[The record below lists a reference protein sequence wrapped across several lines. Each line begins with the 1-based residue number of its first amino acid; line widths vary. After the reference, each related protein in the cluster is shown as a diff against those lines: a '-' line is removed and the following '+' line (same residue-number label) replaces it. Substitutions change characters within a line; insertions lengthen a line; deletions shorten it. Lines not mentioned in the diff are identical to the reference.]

1 MNLFEF
7 VSAEWVEEHLDAPDV
22 LVLDPR
28 SPVRY
33 MAGHPKNAVNAPVM
47 KARDARGNLLPPEE
61 LGRWLGA
68 AGLDELRTPV
78 IYDNADGRNAAFLAW
93 ILMYLGRTDVRM
105 METLW
110 EEWVASGRE
119 AFYKPVRATP
129 REFYARVRPEF
140 RSRLEDVPA
149 PGAKLVDMR
158 AAEEFSGVLD
168 TEGRPGHI
176 PGAVHLSWQELSNNG
191 HMLAP
196 KEKLEQIFAS
206 RGIGAEERVIA
217 YCLTGVRAAL
227 GFLALAQLGRSVS
240 LYDGSYAEWAKS
252 GLPVETAISNKEKGD
267 STHA

>member
-1 MNLFEF
+1 MILFEF

-47 KARDARGNLLPPEE
+47 KARDAQGKLLPPEE

-68 AGLDELRTPV
+68 AGLDERHTPV

-93 ILMYLGRTDVRM
+93 ILMYLGRTDVRV

-110 EEWVASGRE
+110 EQWVASGLE
-119 AFYKPVRATP
+119 AFYRPVRATP

-140 RSRLEDVPA
+140 RSNLEDVPA
-149 PGAKLVDMR
+149 PGARLVDMR
-158 AAEEFSGVLD
+158 AAEEFSGELD

-191 HMLAP
+191 RMLAP
-196 KEKLEQIFAS
+196 REKLEKIFAD
-206 RGIGAEERVIA
+206 RGFGADEHVIA
-217 YCLTGVRAAL
+217 YCRTGVRAAL
-227 GFLALAQLGRSVS
+227 GFLALTQLGRKVS

-252 GLPVETAISNKEKGD
+252 GLPVESAIANEEKGE
-267 STHA
+267 SNHA

>member
-7 VSAEWVEEHLDAPDV
+7 VSAEWVEEHLDSPEV
-22 LVLDPR
+22 LLLDPR

-33 MAGHPKNAVNAPVM
+33 MAGHPKNAVNAPVT
-47 KARDARGNLLPPEE
+47 KARDAQGNLLLPEE

-68 AGLDELRTPV
+68 AGLDESRTPV

-93 ILMYLGRTDVRM
+93 ILIYLGRTDVRV

-119 AFYKPVRATP
+119 AFYKPVGPAP
-129 REFYARVRPEF
+129 REFYVRVRPEF
-140 RSRLEDVPA
+140 RSKLEDVPA
-149 PGAKLVDMR
+149 PGAKLMDMR
-158 AAEEFSGVLD
+158 AAEEFSGKMD

-176 PGAVHLSWQELSNNG
+176 PGAVHLSWQEIACSG
-191 HMLAP
+191 RMLAP
-196 KEKLEQIFAS
+196 KEKIAELFAA
-206 RGIGAEERVIA
+206 RGIGAEEHVIA
-217 YCLTGVRAAL
+217 YCRTGVRAAL

-252 GLPVETAISNKEKGD
+252 GLPVESTISDGNKGE

>member
-1 MNLFEF
+1 MFEF
-7 VSAEWVEEHLDAPDV
+7 VSAAWVEKHLDSPDV

-33 MAGHPKNAVNAPVM
+33 MAGHPKNAVNAPVT
-47 KARDARGNLLPPEE
+47 KARDAQGKLLPPEE

-68 AGLDELRTPV
+68 AGLDEQHTPV

-93 ILMYLGRTDVRM
+93 ILLYLGRTDVCV

-119 AFYKPVRATP
+119 AFYRPVRPTP
-129 REFYARVRPEF
+129 REFYLRERAEL
-140 RSRLEDVPA
+140 RSKLEDVPA

-158 AAEEFSGVLD
+158 AAEEFSGELD

-176 PGAVHLSWQELSNNG
+176 PGAVHLSWQELTSPG
-191 HMLAP
+191 RMLAP
-196 KEKLEQIFAS
+196 KARLEEIFGARGLGAS
-206 RGIGAEERVIA
+206 DHVIA
-217 YCLTGVRAAL
+217 YCRTGVRAAL
-227 GFLALAQLGRSVS
+227 GFLALAQLGHKVS

-252 GLPVETAISNKEKGD
+252 GLPVEVAESNEKKGER
-267 STHA
+267 THA